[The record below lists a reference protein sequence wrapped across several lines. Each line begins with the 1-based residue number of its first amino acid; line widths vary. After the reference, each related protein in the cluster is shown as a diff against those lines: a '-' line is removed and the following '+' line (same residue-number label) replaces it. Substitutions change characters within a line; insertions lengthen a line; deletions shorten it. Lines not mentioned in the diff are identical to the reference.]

1 MPAFMDAT
9 CPKCSKRIG
18 WAGEMKDRPPCPRC
32 GHQLSPEKMEAD
44 AAEVE
49 RFKQYLRERKQKKDD
64 GIVGP
69 QNPVLD
75 VLEQRI
81 LGEQTEDLG

>member
-1 MPAFMDAT
+1 
-9 CPKCSKRIG
+9 
-18 WAGEMKDRPPCPRC
+18 
-32 GHQLSPEKMEAD
+32 MEAD